1 MPHLAI
7 ANLQSPN
14 QSLQLTAGS
23 AVLLKVLW
31 FAVGFRTKESLSL
44 LSQAQRYYLKEN
56 LDETMKTLSEAV
68 ALCKQ

>member
-1 MPHLAI
+1 L
-7 ANLQSPN
+7 PN
-14 QSLQLTAGS
+14 QPLQLTVGA
-23 AVLLKVLW
+23 AILLKVLW
-31 FAVGFRTKESLSL
+31 FAVGFRTKEFLSL